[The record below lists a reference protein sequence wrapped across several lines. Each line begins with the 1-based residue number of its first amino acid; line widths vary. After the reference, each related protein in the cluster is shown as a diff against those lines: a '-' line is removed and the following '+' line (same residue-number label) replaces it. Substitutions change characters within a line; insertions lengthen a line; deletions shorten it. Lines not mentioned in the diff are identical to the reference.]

1 MCFGEITEEA
11 VIVNYRK
18 LGRTGLRVS
27 EISLG
32 SWLTYG
38 NATEADA
45 AEKTIDRAYELGIN
59 FFDTANAY
67 ARGEAERVVGKILDK
82 YPRESYVLATKVFF
96 PMGEGPNDRGLSRKH
111 VLESANASLKR
122 LGKEYV
128 DILYCHRPDPET
140 PVYETLRAFDDL
152 MRQGK
157 VLYMGVSEWSAEQ
170 IREALHIA
178 DARLFDRLVVNQPQY
193 SMLYRNIEEEII
205 PLGEKE
211 GVGQVVFSPLAQGV
225 LTGKYKPG
233 QALPEGSRATDP
245 KQNMWIGNWLKDE
258 TLNRVVQLEGIAAE
272 LGMPLSRLALAW
284 VLRKQNVASAL
295 VGATRVPQIE
305 ENAAASG
312 VTLEPDVLAAI
323 DAILGEA

>member
-1 MCFGEITEEA
+1 M
-11 VIVNYRK
+11 NYRK
-18 LGRTGLRVS
+18 LGRTGLSVS

-38 NATEADA
+38 NATERET

-67 ARGEAERVVGKILDK
+67 ARGEAERIVGKILDK

-96 PMGEGPNDRGLSRKH
+96 PMGDGPNDHGLSRKH

-122 LGKEYV
+122 LGKDYV

-140 PVYETLRAFDDL
+140 PVSETLRAFDDL

-157 VLYMGVSEWSAEQ
+157 VLYMGISEWNAEQ
-170 IREALHIA
+170 MREALNIA
-178 DARLFDRLVVNQPQY
+178 DARLFDRIVVNQPQY
-193 SMLYRNIEEEII
+193 SMLYRNIESEII
-205 PLGEKE
+205 PLGEQE
-211 GVGQVVFSPLAQGV
+211 GIGQVVFSPLAQGV

-245 KQNMWIGNWLKDE
+245 KQNMWIGNLLTDDI
-258 TLNRVVQLEGIAAE
+258 LNRVGQLGKVAAD

-284 VLRKQNVASAL
+284 VLRQPNVASAL
-295 VGATRVPQIE
+295 VGASRASQIE

-312 VTLEPDVLAAI
+312 VTLDADVLEKI
-323 DAILGEA
+323 EGILGTKQAP

>member
-1 MCFGEITEEA
+1 
-11 VIVNYRK
+11 
-18 LGRTGLRVS
+18 
-27 EISLG
+27 
-32 SWLTYG
+32 
-38 NATEADA
+38 
-45 AEKTIDRAYELGIN
+45 
-59 FFDTANAY
+59 
-67 ARGEAERVVGKILDK
+67 
-82 YPRESYVLATKVFF
+82 
-96 PMGEGPNDRGLSRKH
+96 
-111 VLESANASLKR
+111 
-122 LGKEYV
+122 
-128 DILYCHRPDPET
+128 
-140 PVYETLRAFDDL
+140 VYETLRAFDDL

-295 VGATRVPQIE
+295 VGATRVSQIE